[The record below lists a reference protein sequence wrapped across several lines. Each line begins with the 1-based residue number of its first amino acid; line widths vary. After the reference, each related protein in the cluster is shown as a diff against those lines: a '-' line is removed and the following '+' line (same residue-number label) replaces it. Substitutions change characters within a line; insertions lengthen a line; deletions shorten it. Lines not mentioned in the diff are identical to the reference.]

1 MSTAGKNE
9 SKDEPIRVARLE
21 TDSDSCDTLVK
32 QKAYIKNLQTE
43 LPQNRELFESVY
55 KYSFTIARAANSK
68 QAPLESAIAFWDLLF
83 GSPLSAIKWNSANS
97 PWLDWWKE
105 FLTSSYNKSVN
116 KDMWNETLKFAK
128 LTLSDEAMSFW
139 TEESSW
145 PSVIDDFVEWVKNE
159 KRGGSK
165 KDNMEEEY

>member
-1 MSTAGKNE
+1 MYHRHATTCNPTLIS
-9 SKDEPIRVARLE
+9 SSCE
-21 TDSDSCDTLVK
+21 TIDK
-32 QKAYIKNLQTE
+32 QKGYIKNLKQE
-43 LPQNRELFESVY
+43 MPGNRELFERIY
-55 KYSFTIARAANSK
+55 KFAFTISLSPPSK
-68 QAPLESAIAFWDLLF
+68 QASLEQAIAFWDLLF
-83 GSPLSAIKWNSANS
+83 SSPLSAIKWTSTQT

-105 FLTSSYNKSVN
+105 FLTTSYKKSVN

-128 LTLSDEAMSFW
+128 LTLEDEEMSFW

-165 KDNMEEEY
+165 TEVMDEEY